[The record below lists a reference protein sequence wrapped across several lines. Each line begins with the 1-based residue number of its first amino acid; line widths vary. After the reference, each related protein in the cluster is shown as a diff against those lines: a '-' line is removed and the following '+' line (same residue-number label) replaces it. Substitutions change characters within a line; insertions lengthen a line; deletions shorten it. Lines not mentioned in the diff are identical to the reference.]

1 MNNIKAAGVA
11 GGAGNDPEVR
21 WTRSWT
27 VRSWRSCMAV
37 SHLRAKLLK
46 SSGYKGPADPWAP
59 RPLVVAF
66 LDFVTVG
73 ASQSMPD
80 SMMHWWRESP
90 ITTRYQTG
98 SRRRTGIRSRPFCR
112 NRS

>member
-1 MNNIKAAGVA
+1 MDGPQLAIVHGGEPLARQAA
-11 GGAGNDPEVR
+11 EK
-21 WTRSWT
+21 
-27 VRSWRSCMAV
+27 
-37 SHLRAKLLK
+37 LRLQ
-46 SSGYKGPADPWAP
+46 GPADPWAP
-59 RPLVVAF
+59 CPLVVAF